1 MPRGREYLV
10 IAGSAA
16 RAARIMG
23 RGAGARFTARVATY
37 AFRRGL
43 RSRSSGWFY
52 VGAVLEG
59 VHLLQR
65 VLAPRP
71 EIAQLVLRP
80 GESIEIREIP
90 REGGKR

>member
-1 MPRGREYLV
+1 MPRGREYL
-10 IAGSAA
+10 IFAGAA
-16 RAARIMG
+16 TRAARILG
-23 RGAGARFTARVATY
+23 RGAGARFTSRVATY

-43 RSRSSGWFY
+43 HSRSSGWFY

-71 EIAQLVLRP
+71 EIAQIVLRP
-80 GESIEIREIP
+80 GDAFEIREIP

>member
-37 AFRRGL
+37 AFRRGM

-71 EIAQLVLRP
+71 EIAQIVLRP

-90 REGGKR
+90 REGGKP

>member
-1 MPRGREYLV
+1 MPRGREYVVL
-10 IAGSAA
+10 AGSAA
-16 RAARIMG
+16 RAARILG

-43 RSRSSGWFY
+43 HSRSSGWFY

-71 EIAQLVLRP
+71 EIAQIVLRP
-80 GESIEIREIP
+80 GDAFEIREIP